1 VIYVVDK
8 ERRLLGTIDVRGL
21 LEHFLPHMFGVDI
34 LGEGILESLHGE
46 KAKDLISETPVYVT
60 EEEDLESAMKLLI
73 ENELDE
79 LPVIDKDQKV
89 IGELN
94 ILEILSIWLIKTQG

>member
-1 VIYVVDK
+1 
-8 ERRLLGTIDVRGL
+8 
-21 LEHFLPHMFGVDI
+21 MFGVDI